1 MQEYRIAQAFN
12 GHAIL
17 ILFKMIIDP
26 NITTYIYSIE
36 PEGDPGLEA
45 LRSYAEEKNVPV
57 IRREMEPFMRVLLR
71 TVHPGKILEIGTGIG
86 YSALFMDSCL
96 DHTDI
101 VTIENYEP
109 RLREAEK
116 ILEGHANI
124 KLIKADAA
132 DVLKELEGPFDFI
145 FLDAAKAQYISMLPD
160 IRRLLPQGG
169 ILLADNVL
177 QDGELIRSRYLTPR
191 RQRTIHERMREF
203 IWEMKHS
210 PDFETSLLTVGDG
223 VILSIRKGA

>member
-1 MQEYRIAQAFN
+1 
-12 GHAIL
+12 
-17 ILFKMIIDP
+17 
-26 NITTYIYSIE
+26 
-36 PEGDPGLEA
+36 
-45 LRSYAEEKNVPV
+45 
-57 IRREMEPFMRVLLR
+57 
-71 TVHPGKILEIGTGIG
+71 
-86 YSALFMDSCL
+86 
-96 DHTDI
+96 
-101 VTIENYEP
+101 
-109 RLREAEK
+109 
-116 ILEGHANI
+116 
-124 KLIKADAA
+124 
-132 DVLKELEGPFDFI
+132 
-145 FLDAAKAQYISMLPD
+145 MLPD